1 VGDDLLDSTPPHPGW
16 MGTPNPFAFDATR
29 REQAPGARRFEQST
43 IAYASALGLTESI
56 TRLNGLGS
64 GTIEAHARLLAAELV
79 EAVQPLGWHPFRSLD
94 DPAASPHIIALQ
106 HADLDATAVR
116 AALRRDYGI
125 VTSARLNAIR
135 VSLHVY
141 NDSGDIESLVG
152 ALATIGKT
160 QSERTSGDSFHG
172 PGNGGIRYQ
181 PRRAPR

>member
-1 VGDDLLDSTPPHPGW
+1 

-79 EAVQPLGWHPFRSLD
+79 EAVQPLGWHPFRNLD
-94 DPAASPHIIALQ
+94 DPSASPHIIALQ

-116 AALRRDYGI
+116 AALHRDYGI

-152 ALATIGKT
+152 ALATIGKA
-160 QSERTSGDSFHG
+160 QCERTSVDSFHG
-172 PGNGGIRYQ
+172 PGKGGIRYQ